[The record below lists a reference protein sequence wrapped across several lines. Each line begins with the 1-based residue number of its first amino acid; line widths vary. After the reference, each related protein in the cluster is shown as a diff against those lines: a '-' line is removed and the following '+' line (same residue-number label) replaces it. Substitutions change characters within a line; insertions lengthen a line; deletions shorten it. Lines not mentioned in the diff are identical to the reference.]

1 MCLVKFS
8 FTSLADCPV
17 IFGLS
22 WWYIVK
28 EFTCNAE
35 DAGGTSLVPGS
46 GRSPREGN
54 GRPLQVFL
62 PGNPMVGY
70 SPWGPKRVGQDL
82 TPKQQLVIFC
92 VVQKYVSF
100 AKIQNYLYLWL
111 KIINFETAISTDAPW
126 PPVDGILWQW
136 WWDQFHIR
144 FEFCI
149 LFLKIPNAKWFF
161 FS

>member
-22 WWYIVK
+22 RWYIGK

-35 DAGGTSLVPGS
+35 NTEGMSLVPGS
-46 GRSPREGN
+46 GKSPGERKGS
-54 GRPLQVFL
+54 PLQVFM
-62 PGNPMVGY
+62 PGHPMAGY
-70 SPWGPKRVGQDL
+70 SPWGPKRVGHDL
-82 TPKQQLVIFC
+82 TPRQQLVIFW

-111 KIINFETAISTDAPW
+111 KIISFETVVSTDAPW
-126 PPVDGILWQW
+126 HPVDRIIWQW
-136 WWDQFHIR
+136 SVSH
-144 FEFCI
+144 
-149 LFLKIPNAKWFF
+149 
-161 FS
+161 